1 MAMRRPRS
9 SGKTAFGFNPA
20 PGAWARWREPGMR
33 CHWLKLPPSQCIGNC
48 FGGVS
53 LALNMRF
60 FFKRLAPL
68 HASPSPQDDI
78 VVQLASALSGGLPA
92 DAMELAEKTNVVW
105 ALTTC
110 MSSSSFQLERDQG

>member
-1 MAMRRPRS
+1 MHRKLFRGRQL
-9 SGKTAFGFNPA
+9 GFEHA
-20 PGAWARWREPGMR
+20 
-33 CHWLKLPPSQCIGNC
+33 I
-48 FGGVS
+48 
-53 LALNMRF
+53 F
-60 FFKRLAPL
+60 FQRLAPL

-78 VVQLASALSGGLPA
+78 VVQLVSALSGGLPA